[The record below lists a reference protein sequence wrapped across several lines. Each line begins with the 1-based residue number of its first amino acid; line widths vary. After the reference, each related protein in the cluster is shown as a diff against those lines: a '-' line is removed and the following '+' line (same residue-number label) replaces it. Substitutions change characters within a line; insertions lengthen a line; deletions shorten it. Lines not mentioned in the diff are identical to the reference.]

1 MAERQELQASA
12 VDMGTSRKPCLVLLH
27 KRRVPTAAIRGESAV
42 RICRD
47 CHRSFSGKKPSL
59 CKYALANDLWL
70 GRIDPL
76 LWEANLT
83 HEMCLSLARTVAT
96 KVVLRSGQNTSHGV
110 QNPQQWDHVFHQSG
124 LVGSAIVFHN
134 GDATHAVESLPPRKF
149 NDALTVTFCT
159 EIETGDQEKGR
170 EVVRRISQL
179 QLTTAERL
187 IFETSDQ
194 LTRNESRVQRWC
206 DRDQPRATD
215 TVV

>member
-1 MAERQELQASA
+1 MVRSALCLFGFLLAWIFFYREVSSMTFFLAERQELQASA

-83 HEMCLSLARTVAT
+83 HEMCFSGKNGSYESGFAFWT
-96 KVVLRSGQNTSHGV
+96 KHKPRSSK
-110 QNPQQWDHVFHQSG
+110 SAA
-124 LVGSAIVFHN
+124 VGSRFSSIRLGGFCHRVSQRRCN
-134 GDATHAVESLPPRKF
+134 PCGGKF
-149 NDALTVTFCT
+149 
-159 EIETGDQEKGR
+159 
-170 EVVRRISQL
+170 
-179 QLTTAERL
+179 TTAE
-187 IFETSDQ
+187 
-194 LTRNESRVQRWC
+194 VQWC
-206 DRDQPRATD
+206 VDSYFLHWDRDRWSGKGSRGCSTD
-215 TVV
+215 